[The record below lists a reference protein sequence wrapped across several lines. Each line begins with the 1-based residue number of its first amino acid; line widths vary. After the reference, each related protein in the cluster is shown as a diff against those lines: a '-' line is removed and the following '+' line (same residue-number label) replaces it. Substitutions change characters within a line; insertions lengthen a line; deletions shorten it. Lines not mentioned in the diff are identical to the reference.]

1 MKMRKVFSFLLTI
14 SLLGALLAGCSG
26 GSGETKDGNTKE
38 GDTPSKAS
46 TAKPS
51 NGESDKPI
59 KLEIIESGNNLPTP
73 DKDIIKKEL
82 DKALNI
88 DLNLTVYPSNDDYV
102 NQLNVRMSS
111 GNFPDLFMVSRQQLI
126 QFSKQGLLLDIT
138 PYMDKLQQTV
148 DYIGE
153 DSVKKG
159 MVDGK
164 VYGISKSPQIPYNTL
179 WIRKDWLDKLK
190 LQVPTTIEQLK
201 DVAEA
206 FTTQDPDGNG
216 KPDTFGLTGGKLFAF
231 SPVFGAFGVGMPG
244 NFYEKDG
251 AVVNALYDPAMK
263 DALTLI
269 QQMIASG
276 SVDPELLA
284 NSGLQH
290 QEKAIKGQAGM
301 VYIDW
306 PNMTKEQF
314 VEQIKT
320 VNPNAEWLQMA
331 APSGPGGQFDGS
343 WDIGA
348 APGRF
353 AIPKALE
360 KDPEKL
366 QRVFDLLN
374 YISNPEGGSMLVQ
387 FGVKDT
393 HFTIDN
399 GKPKMTDKAGDV
411 GYSWLYQFTG
421 RPEMEY
427 LQAKF
432 TLQSDA
438 IKFAND
444 QPRIKA
450 LNGFADN
457 PEGFNS
463 ADADRYIEEE
473 IAKFIYNK
481 RPISEYDAFIKTL
494 ETSMNYKAF
503 LDSAYEQL
511 KALGYGG

>member
-1 MKMRKVFSFLLTI
+1 MKKLGTLLVAV
-14 SLLGALLAGCSG
+14 SLAGAMLTACSG
-26 GSGETKDGNTKE
+26 GNNNENPGNPSG
-38 GDTPSKAS
+38 A
-46 TAKPS
+46 TAKPGTETTGQPS
-51 NGESDKPI
+51 GKPV
-59 KLEIIESGNNLPTP
+59 KLDIIETGNNLPTP
-73 DKDIIKKEL
+73 DKDIIKQEL

-88 DLNLTVYPSNDDYV
+88 DLNLTVYPAADDYN

-111 GNFPDLFMVSRQQLI
+111 GNFPDLFMVDRQQLI
-126 QFSKQGLLLDIT
+126 QFSKQGLLLDLT
-138 PYMDKLQQTV
+138 PYMDKLEQTV
-148 DYIGE
+148 AFIGE

-190 LQVPTTIEQLK
+190 LEVPTTVEQLAS
-201 DVAEA
+201 VAEA
-206 FTTQDPDGNG
+206 FTKNDPDGNG
-216 KPDTFGLTGGKLFAF
+216 KPDTFGLTGSKLSAF
-231 SPVFGAFGVGMPG
+231 STVFGAFGVGMPG

-251 AVVNALYDPAMK
+251 KVVNALYEPAMK
-263 DALTLI
+263 DALAFI
-269 QQMIASG
+269 KEMIASAG

-290 QEKAIKGQAGM
+290 QEKAIKGQAGI

-320 VNPNAEWLQMA
+320 VNPNAEWLQIA

-348 APGRF
+348 APGRY

-374 YISNPEGGSMLVQ
+374 YISNPDGGSQLVQ

-393 HFTIDN
+393 HFTLED
-399 GKPKMTDKAGDV
+399 GKPKMTDKAGEV
-411 GYSWLYQFTG
+411 GHSWLYQFTG

-432 TLQSDA
+432 AAQSAA
-438 IKFAND
+438 IEFAND
-444 QPRIKA
+444 QPRIEA
-450 LNGFADN
+450 LNGFVDN
-457 PEGFNS
+457 PEGYNP
-463 ADADRYIEEE
+463 ADANRYMEEE
-473 IAKFIYNK
+473 IAKFIYDK
-481 RPISEYDAFIKTL
+481 RPLTEYDDFIKTL
-494 ETSMNYKAF
+494 ETSMNYKA
-503 LDSAYEQL
+503 LVDSAMDQL
-511 KALGYGG
+511 KALGYGD